1 MNFSKTN
8 HFRNSVSRSWVL
20 VLAWLLVLSTTPACD
35 DSDEDTQSTTVKITI
50 TKAAVIKLGILKHN
64 DEQMGI
70 SYENTE
76 CPDTA
81 VAKIGL
87 KFFAQ
92 GEHGCCT
99 SGAHWQDIQSN
110 NWPTMQ
116 KEDFLYFMIL
126 NPKACIPAGDTF
138 TWTVAFEPGQHFD
151 EFVSGFIEIETL
163 DEIVPEF
170 RKSFDLNLSQDGQ
183 TFSLTIKESDIEA
196 QVTAPPQFSA
206 KAASCYNNIDN
217 ITTPPPDCME

>member
-50 TKAAVIKLGILKHN
+50 TKAAVIKLGIFKHN
-64 DEQMGI
+64 DEQRGI
-70 SYENTE
+70 SYANTG

-87 KFFAQ
+87 KFFA
-92 GEHGCCT
+92 GGKAGCCT
-99 SGAHWQDIQSN
+99 SGVHWEEIGPED
-110 NWPTMQ
+110 WGFMTR
-116 KEDFLYFMIL
+116 EDFLHLMIL
-126 NPKACIPAGDTF
+126 NPKACIPAADTF
-138 TWTVAFEPGQHFD
+138 TWTVAIEPGQRFD

-183 TFSLTIKESDIEA
+183 TFSLTIKEDDIEA
-196 QVTAPPQFSA
+196 QVTAPPQFPA